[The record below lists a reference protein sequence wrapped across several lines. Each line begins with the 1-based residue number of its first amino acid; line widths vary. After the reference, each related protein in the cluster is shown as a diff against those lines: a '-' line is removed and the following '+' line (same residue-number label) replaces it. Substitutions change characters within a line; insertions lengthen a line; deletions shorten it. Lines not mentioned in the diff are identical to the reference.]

1 MVNVLISVLTNWKR
15 GERMEDNT
23 RISSLLKMVDIRI
36 RQDLDAR
43 NQDLHISSSQMR
55 TLSYLIS
62 NADHEINPRDLE
74 QYFRISK
81 PTVTGVLKRLEE
93 KGYLHYEPSGKDLRY
108 KQIVLD
114 DKAYQ
119 CAKQLHA
126 RFEAME
132 RKLYQGLS
140 DEELELTRSLLLRL
154 LDNIS
159 KEEEVVQ

>member
-1 MVNVLISVLTNWKR
+1 MTGRSPA
-15 GERMEDNT
+15 G
-23 RISSLLKMVDIRI
+23 SG
-36 RQDLDAR
+36 
-43 NQDLHISSSQMR
+43 
-55 TLSYLIS
+55 TLFPHQQT
-62 NADHEINPRDLE
+62 DRDRRAE
-74 QYFRISK
+74 AA
-81 PTVTGVLKRLEE
+81 GE